1 MWKLRINEWII
12 EITKST
18 YDNAHSKVRIVNRYG
33 SSINASV
40 GVHQGSVL
48 SPLLFIIIVEALSR
62 EFRTGCPWEL
72 LYANDLVIVA
82 ESYGQLKVR
91 LKNGKDGLEEKG
103 VKVNVG
109 KTKILCS
116 RHDILK
122 SKIASVKFPS
132 GVCMK
137 GVGANSIVCLSCRN
151 WVHKRCSR
159 IKATLRNRKDF
170 VCKNCL
176 TTAGADDPFPT
187 CIATRKDNFKVASEF
202 CYLVDPIGQAS
213 GSIDAISACIRLA

>member
-12 EITKST
+12 EIAKST
-18 YDNAHSKVRIVNRYG
+18 YDNAHSKVRIVNRYS

-48 SPLLFIIIVEALSR
+48 SPLLFIIIAETLSR

-72 LYANDLVIVA
+72 LYANVIVA
-82 ESYGQLKVR
+82 ESYGELKVR

-132 GVCMK
+132 SVCMK

-159 IKATLRNRKDF
+159 IKATLRNCKDF

-176 TTAGADDPFPT
+176 TTAGADDLFPT
-187 CIATRKDNFKVASEF
+187 CIATKKDNFKIANEF
-202 CYLVDPIGQAS
+202 CYLVDPIGKAS
-213 GSIDAISACIRLA
+213 DSIDAISVCIRLA